1 MLYYNKIKLIFLD
14 KNIYT
19 IIQIHALQVE
29 TNKKI
34 TLSTILSTNFAEIN
48 KKKLLAQQFFFINFR
63 KILTESKLIK
73 S

>member
-1 MLYYNKIKLIFLD
+1 MKVK
-14 KNIYT
+14 
-19 IIQIHALQVE
+19 

-48 KKKLLAQQFFFINFR
+48 KTNCCAIV
-63 KILTESKLIK
+63 ILTESKLIK